1 MADVLT
7 QEQRRLN
14 MSRIRGKNT
23 RPELI
28 VRSIVHRM
36 GYRYALHKKNLP
48 GKPDLVFSRRRKI
61 IFLNGCFFH
70 MHDCRYGRVKPRT
83 NTEFWQTKRLSNVT
97 RDKKNLLALKNAGWE
112 VLTIW
117 ECWTKPAKIGE
128 LPEVLRSFLC

>member
-1 MADVLT
+1 
-7 QEQRRLN
+7 
-14 MSRIRGKNT
+14 
-23 RPELI
+23 
-28 VRSIVHRM
+28 M
-36 GYRYALHKKNLP
+36 GYRYALHKKDLP

-70 MHDCRYGRVKPRT
+70 MHNCRYGSVKPRT

-97 RDKKNLLALKNAGWE
+97 RDKKNLLALKNDGWQ

-128 LPEVLRSFLC
+128 LPDLLRTFLS